1 MATALIIGAGIG
13 GLAAAVALQ
22 RAGLE
27 VKVFER
33 SPVVREAGAGLS
45 LWPNALR
52 AVGELGLSDSLNAIA
67 LRGGGEIRTAQEE
80 VLSRFSESDLAA
92 RYGDAVAYVHRA
104 ELLAMLYEAAGGPAV
119 VRTASHCVGVEQDG
133 DGVVARFESGRTE
146 RGDLLIGADGIHS
159 VVRRT
164 LFGPDPLRYAGYTAW
179 RGVAPFPYGQIRH
192 RSGELWGRGSRFGI
206 VPLTGDRVYWFAT
219 DNAPRD
225 RPDGAD
231 GRRQELLRIFRNY
244 PDYVTAL
251 IEATPE
257 EQILRNDIVDRRP
270 IPRWTVGRITLLG
283 DAAHPM
289 TPNLGQGAC
298 QAVEDAV
305 VLGRVL
311 SEEGDAARA
320 LAWYEGQR
328 LARAN
333 AVVEASWQVGR
344 VAQWAHPVACWL
356 RTRLYRAMPAGAQY
370 RMLDRAILDPDRG

>member
-1 MATALIIGAGIG
+1 MLKALIIGAGIG

-22 RAGLE
+22 RAGLA
-27 VKVFER
+27 VRVFER
-33 SPVVREAGAGLS
+33 SPAVREAGAGLS

-52 AVGELGLSDSLNAIA
+52 ALGKLGLTHSLNAIV

-80 VLSRFSESDLAA
+80 VLSRFSEADLAA

-104 ELLAMLYEAAGGPAV
+104 ELLAMLYEAAGGSAV

-133 DGVVARFESGRTE
+133 DGVLARFESGSTE

-164 LFGPDPLRYAGYTAW
+164 LFGPEPLRYAGYTAW
-179 RGVAPFPYGQIRH
+179 RGVAAFPCDQIMDRT
-192 RSGELWGRGSRFGI
+192 GELWGRGSRFGI
-206 VPLTGDRVYWFAT
+206 VPLKGDRVYWFAT

-225 RPDGAD
+225 RPDAPG
-231 GRRQELLRIFRNY
+231 GRRQELLTIFGDY
-244 PDYVTAL
+244 PGYVAAL

-257 EQILRNDIVDRRP
+257 EQILRNDIVDRTP
-270 IPRWTVGRITLLG
+270 LTRWTIGRITLLG

-298 QAVEDAV
+298 QAIEDAAA
-305 VLGRVL
+305 LGRVL
-311 SEEGDAARA
+311 STEIDPARA
-320 LAWYEGQR
+320 LAEYERRR

-333 AVVEASWQVGR
+333 AVVEASRQVGR

-356 RTRLYRAMPAGAQY
+356 RTRLYRALPPGAQY
-370 RMLDRAILDPDRG
+370 RMLDRAILGPDGG